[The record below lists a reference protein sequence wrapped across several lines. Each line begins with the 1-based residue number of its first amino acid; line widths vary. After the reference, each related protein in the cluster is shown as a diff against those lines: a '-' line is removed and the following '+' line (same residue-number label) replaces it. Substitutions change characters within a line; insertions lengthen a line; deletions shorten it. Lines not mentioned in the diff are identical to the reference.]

1 MHISQLKNQIPQLI
15 ERTSYPYIC
24 VYKYDHVAHMYIL
37 GLTPYYGAM

>member
-15 ERTSYPYIC
+15 ERSSYPYVC
-24 VYKYDHVAHMYIL
+24 VYKYGYVAHMYIL